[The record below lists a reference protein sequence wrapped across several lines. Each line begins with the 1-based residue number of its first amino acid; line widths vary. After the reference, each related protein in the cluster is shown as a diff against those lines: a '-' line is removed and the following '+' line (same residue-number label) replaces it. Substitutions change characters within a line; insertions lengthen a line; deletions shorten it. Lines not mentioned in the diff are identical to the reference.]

1 MAGLRVSRN
10 SPRLNHL
17 LFADDTMFFTKTDP
31 QSCAAL
37 MEILNGY
44 KKASGQMINIAK
56 SSISFSVKTSQEVRL
71 RVKQHLKIEKEG
83 GVGKYLGLPEHFGRK
98 KKGLFASIVD
108 RMQQKSLNWSN
119 CFLSMAGKAT
129 MLQSVLSP
137 LPNFA
142 MTCFEL
148 PVSLCKRIQSVLTGF
163 WWDLKDG
170 ERKISW
176 VSWDKLT
183 LPKGMGGL
191 GLRDIHA
198 FNQALLGKRAWRLI
212 KKPKCLLFRILT
224 GKYCNSASFLT
235 VEAASSS
242 SHGWKGVLKCRDL
255 LIQHLGKAIGDG
267 ESTSVWKDAWID
279 SGSNLKPIGPVLL
292 QDQDLLVSDLLS
304 RETKEWNRAK
314 VENLLPELASH
325 ILALKPSKLGAQDAH
340 IWNLNKTG
348 EYTAKSG
355 YISLQSPKIQS
366 TLALLDTDVVGWDWN
381 KHIWSPHLLPKLKM
395 FLWKVGQNALPTI
408 ENLQKQGVQ
417 ITTNCCRCGEPET
430 TLHLLFH
437 CDIAR
442 KV

>member
-1 MAGLRVSRN
+1 
-10 SPRLNHL
+10 
-17 LFADDTMFFTKTDP
+17 
-31 QSCAAL
+31 
-37 MEILNGY
+37 
-44 KKASGQMINIAK
+44 
-56 SSISFSVKTSQEVRL
+56 
-71 RVKQHLKIEKEG
+71 
-83 GVGKYLGLPEHFGRK
+83 
-98 KKGLFASIVD
+98 
-108 RMQQKSLNWSN
+108 
-119 CFLSMAGKAT
+119 MAGKAT

-191 GLRDIHA
+191 GFRDIQA
-198 FNQALLGKRAWRLI
+198 FNQALLGKIAWRLI
-212 KKPKCLLFRILT
+212 KKPECLLSRIMT

-235 VEAASSS
+235 VKAASSL
-242 SHGWKGVLKCRDL
+242 SHGWKGVLKGRDL

-279 SGSNLKPIGPVLL
+279 SGSNLKPIGLVLL

-340 IWNLNKTG
+340 ILNLNKTG
-348 EYTAKSG
+348 EYTTKSG

-366 TLALLDTDVVGWDWN
+366 TLALLDIDVVGWDWN
-381 KHIWSPHLLPKLKM
+381 KQIW
-395 FLWKVGQNALPTI
+395 
-408 ENLQKQGVQ
+408 
-417 ITTNCCRCGEPET
+417 
-430 TLHLLFH
+430 
-437 CDIAR
+437 
-442 KV
+442 